1 MSELQPDPNIC
12 FSAAI
17 DSALQGALQDSLK
30 HLEPLTPALDMDTLR
45 RILDVY
51 YHCHTASRD
60 AVRKTEFI
68 RHLHAKPSL
77 SKALHMNPMM
87 RGTSDGDSE
96 PWAYIMPELAAILGD
111 VITWADVL
119 KAVHH
124 RVSKPRATIGDS
136 SGAHQR
142 IESPPPAAA
151 YVAEEYRSPGPSRED
166 DSPSAVHRPSSSP
179 RIGSYR
185 GSMDAG
191 SAYSDSVSA
200 VHPFLRDTI
209 EPAVA
214 SAFAA
219 ATSASL
225 LSRQGMREED
235 YVPPIDMPPRHFATP
250 SSGDVPARE
259 ATGGKNVYELLLE
272 ETKEEVSRGRSP
284 TVVSERASTIRARKI
299 RASHLRPHSATSTT
313 RTTVPVGPSLLQREA
328 VKSHTKLLASLK
340 NNEEESPAK
349 SSRSAS
355 FKARKLP
362 REWTVAAGG
371 APGTYA
377 PIVVGSH
384 QTHVAEQE
392 VRHRLGNTVTRPRR
406 PDTTLAASMSV
417 SFDRSIRRSLLE
429 RKKDPPNT
437 TVQVYDVE
445 QGTTQVS
452 EASRARGVGEP
463 YSLTASSNAKLFSS
477 RTVAGSVGSQTRTV
491 LHKALKSSNSD
502 SEKRPRSSTPEYFTF
517 YPQVGRSVPNFKALH
532 RKEQERLRRRK
543 EERPGRVTRPEP
555 FSFTISRDEEKAHR
569 GKEEL
574 GEPQKPT
581 RKRVVGPPSFVE
593 RDRIRDMERR
603 EKLMAE
609 RQAEEAAEAGRMDR
623 PKSPLHKRVHHAVGP
638 QGQPVGSEELA
649 RRKREQARAA
659 KEWREEVKRMLERVS
674 RQPLLME
681 RVTLDASKERA
692 RQKALVKIK
701 KELIAKKVSN
711 WQSYFQK
718 EELNILEMAELQE
731 ILGRGKEEEE
741 EDDYV
746 SDDTE
751 IMEEASQE
759 RPLAQEVPMDE
770 AREIQREDPSSVEK
784 EVEAPGAV
792 SDGGARAAQEG
803 DAPEGSDIWLF

>member
-1 MSELQPDPNIC
+1 MSELRPDPNIC

-87 RGTSDGDSE
+87 RGSSDGDSE

-111 VITWADVL
+111 VVTWADVL

-124 RVSKPRATIGDS
+124 RISKPRAPTEDS
-136 SGAHQR
+136 SGAHER

-166 DSPSAVHRPSSSP
+166 DSPSAVHRPSS
-179 RIGSYR
+179 
-185 GSMDAG
+185 
-191 SAYSDSVSA
+191 AYSDSVSG

-235 YVPPIDMPPRHFATP
+235 YVPPIDMPPRHFTTP
-250 SSGDVPARE
+250 SSGEVAARE
-259 ATGGKNVYELLLE
+259 ATEGKNVYELLLE

-340 NNEEESPAK
+340 NNEEEPPAK

-362 REWTVAAGG
+362 RERTVAAGG
-371 APGTYA
+371 APGTFA

-384 QTHVAEQE
+384 QV
-392 VRHRLGNTVTRPRR
+392 VVY
-406 PDTTLAASMSV
+406 AAVM
-417 SFDRSIRRSLLE
+417 RRSPSALGGLS
-429 RKKDPPNT
+429 T

-452 EASRARGVGEP
+452 EASRARGEDGKYTPRVRA
-463 YSLTASSNAKLFSS
+463 SLA
-477 RTVAGSVGSQTRTV
+477 
-491 LHKALKSSNSD
+491 
-502 SEKRPRSSTPEYFTF
+502 
-517 YPQVGRSVPNFKALH
+517 
-532 RKEQERLRRRK
+532 
-543 EERPGRVTRPEP
+543 
-555 FSFTISRDEEKAHR
+555 
-569 GKEEL
+569 
-574 GEPQKPT
+574 
-581 RKRVVGPPSFVE
+581 
-593 RDRIRDMERR
+593 
-603 EKLMAE
+603 
-609 RQAEEAAEAGRMDR
+609 
-623 PKSPLHKRVHHAVGP
+623 
-638 QGQPVGSEELA
+638 
-649 RRKREQARAA
+649 
-659 KEWREEVKRMLERVS
+659 
-674 RQPLLME
+674 
-681 RVTLDASKERA
+681 
-692 RQKALVKIK
+692 
-701 KELIAKKVSN
+701 
-711 WQSYFQK
+711 
-718 EELNILEMAELQE
+718 
-731 ILGRGKEEEE
+731 
-741 EDDYV
+741 
-746 SDDTE
+746 
-751 IMEEASQE
+751 
-759 RPLAQEVPMDE
+759 LAQT
-770 AREIQREDPSSVEK
+770 IQLEDCSWQQC
-784 EVEAPGAV
+784 G
-792 SDGGARAAQEG
+792 
-803 DAPEGSDIWLF
+803 